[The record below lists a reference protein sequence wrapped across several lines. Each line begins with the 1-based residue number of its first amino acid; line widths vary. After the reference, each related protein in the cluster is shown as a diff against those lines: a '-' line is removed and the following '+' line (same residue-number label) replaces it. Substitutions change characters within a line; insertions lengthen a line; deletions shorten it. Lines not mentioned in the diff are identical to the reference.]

1 MNLNKQEMSSLFQAV
16 FPKLENDK
24 QVALLVDLPDHKDE
38 DNSPWALRRKIAH
51 EWYQLLTE
59 IQSELQ
65 LQNVDLIVYRNVKSN
80 NADLPSEMYIWNKE
94 TPHIFSPEQ
103 LPQQIRLEDLFTQYQ
118 IFLVL
123 SEYSATAP
131 MKIAAKKYHFR
142 AATMS
147 GFSYDMLPALRI
159 DYQLVNE
166 RLVQLKEL
174 LDAAHTLNLTFSV
187 ADKQY
192 SVKFDLRDTSAHVS
206 GGRFPQAGMV
216 GNLPSGETYIVPN
229 ETPQSMS
236 EGILPVQFDDEVVL
250 YEIKHNKVVNILSS
264 GSFSQREQQHI
275 AKEPAYGNIAELGF
289 GILRDFGISPIGEVL
304 LDEKLGF
311 HIAFGRSDH
320 FGGLVGPQHFSS
332 PQNVVHID
340 YVYIPE
346 TQSRVTVN
354 KMELIFAQKSQIIMN
369 NNEYSL
375 WEKL

>member
-16 FPKLENDK
+16 FPKLEND
-24 QVALLVDLPDHKDE
+24 QRVALLVDLPDHKEE
-38 DNSPWALRRKIAH
+38 DNSPWALRRKIAY
-51 EWYQLLTE
+51 EWYQLLKE
-59 IQSELQ
+59 VAPELQ
-65 LQNVDLIVYRNVKSN
+65 VQNIDLIVYRNVKSN
-80 NADLPSEMYIWNKE
+80 NADLPDKMHICNKE
-94 TPHIFSPEQ
+94 IPSIYSREQ
-103 LPQQIRLEDLFTQYQ
+103 LSQHIRLNDMFSEYQ
-118 IFLVL
+118 IFFVL

-131 MKIAAKKYHFR
+131 MKIAAKKHHFR

-147 GFSYDMLPALRI
+147 GFSYKMLPALRI

-166 RLVQLKEL
+166 RLLQLKKL
-174 LDAAHTLNLTFSV
+174 LDAAHALSLTFSV
-187 ADKQY
+187 ADKQF
-192 SVKFDLRDTSAHVS
+192 SVKFDLSTTSAHVS

-229 ETPQSMS
+229 ETAQSMS
-236 EGILPVQFDDEVVL
+236 EGILPVQFADEVVL
-250 YEIKHNKVVNILSS
+250 YEIKHNKVVNVISN
-264 GSFSQREQQHI
+264 GRISQREREHI

-332 PQNVVHID
+332 PQKVVHID

-346 TQSRVTVN
+346 TQPNVTID
-354 KMELIFAQKSQIIMN
+354 KMELVFAEKSQIIMN
-369 NNEYSL
+369 NNEYNL
-375 WEKL
+375 WEK